1 MPPELGVSGS
11 TLTVHAG
18 YRGKGHVLIE
28 CPMDLKLGKLDL
40 EGMMRREIE
49 ARHRTMR
56 VAAHL
61 VQNNPKFSE
70 AKLAICG
77 YELDGPRTTR
87 LAGPA
92 PDWAM
97 EFKKLSLSF
106 ADKNQTQIRLPIT
119 TFAGPVK
126 GLWCLNEAA
135 RLEDAQKYLLR
146 DPVDVGDWGLTTLTQ
161 SRCWASEILE
171 GNLDRLHQEKRPEN
185 WL

>member
-1 MPPELGVSGS
+1 
-11 TLTVHAG
+11 
-18 YRGKGHVLIE
+18 
-28 CPMDLKLGKLDL
+28 MDLKLGKLDL